1 MDRLQLHKTGLLMV
15 ISPVVFTL
23 SRAVLVSIVT
33 LHLQS
38 NGNLLGSV
46 NTVFLSEI
54 SSVAFTSHS
63 CISSGLVKYNKT
75 LSFPIKQ
82 F

>member
-1 MDRLQLHKTGLLMV
+1 MNQLQLHKTGLLMV

-23 SRAVLVSIVT
+23 SRGVLVSIVT

-38 NGNLLGSV
+38 NGKLLGSV
-46 NTVFLSEI
+46 NTESFSEI
-54 SSVAFTSHS
+54 SSVAFTLHS
-63 CISSGLVKYNKT
+63 CIPSRLVKYNT
-75 LSFPIKQ
+75 TVSFPIKQ